1 VTIQPTDSPRFGL
14 PQGVVAILATV
25 FAMALT
31 DAIIKLSSS
40 GMTLWQIWILRSAIV
55 VPILLIAT
63 KGRIFPTGTGWIIA
77 RSVALVVQY
86 LCFYAV
92 LPLIDMALAGAA
104 AYIAPFFIVGLSALV
119 LGNRITLR
127 HWLAIATGFAG
138 LLLIVRPFAAAF
150 TPLVFLP
157 IAAALFYAIA
167 AILTRVKCAETPAL
181 ILALWLNI
189 TCLAFGLAIGA
200 VRGVIVTPEWAGFI
214 FGPWHSM
221 AGGDWGM
228 ILVLSVLIIG
238 IAIGLARAYQS
249 PRPEVIATFDY
260 SYMIFVVFW
269 GYVFFGEVPDLWTL
283 AGMALISAGGLGVL
297 MIRDSGPS
305 RP

>member
-1 VTIQPTDSPRFGL
+1 MAIQTTDSTRFGL
-14 PQGVVAILATV
+14 PQGVVTIVATV

-40 GMTLWQIWILRSAIV
+40 EMTLWQIWILRSAIV
-55 VPILLIAT
+55 VPILLVAT
-63 KGRIFPTGTGWIIA
+63 KGRVCPPGTGWIIA
-77 RSVALVVQY
+77 RGVALVVQY
-86 LCFYAV
+86 LCYYAV

-127 HWLAIATGFAG
+127 HWLAIATGFTG

-200 VRGVIVTPEWAGFI
+200 VRGLIVTPEWAGFI

-228 ILVLSVLIIG
+228 ILVLCVLIIG

-297 MIRDSGPS
+297 MIRDSGSS

>member
-1 VTIQPTDSPRFGL
+1 
-14 PQGVVAILATV
+14 
-25 FAMALT
+25 
-31 DAIIKLSSS
+31 
-40 GMTLWQIWILRSAIV
+40 
-55 VPILLIAT
+55 
-63 KGRIFPTGTGWIIA
+63 
-77 RSVALVVQY
+77 
-86 LCFYAV
+86 
-92 LPLIDMALAGAA
+92 
-104 AYIAPFFIVGLSALV
+104 
-119 LGNRITLR
+119 
-127 HWLAIATGFAG
+127 
-138 LLLIVRPFAAAF
+138 LLIVRPFAAAF

-200 VRGVIVTPEWAGFI
+200 VRGVIVKPEWAGFI

>member
-1 VTIQPTDSPRFGL
+1 MAIQTTDSTRFGL
-14 PQGVVAILATV
+14 PQGVVTIVATV

-40 GMTLWQIWILRSAIV
+40 EMTLWQIWILRSAIV
-55 VPILLIAT
+55 VPILLVAT
-63 KGRIFPTGTGWIIA
+63 KGRVCPPGTGWIIA
-77 RSVALVVQY
+77 RGVALVVQY
-86 LCFYAV
+86 LCYYAV

-127 HWLAIATGFAG
+127 HWLAIASGFAG

-167 AILTRVKCAETPAL
+167 AILTRAKCAETPAL

-200 VRGVIVTPEWAGFI
+200 VRGLIVTPEWAGFI

-297 MIRDSGPS
+297 MIRASEPS

>member
-1 VTIQPTDSPRFGL
+1 MTIQPTDSPRFGL
-14 PQGVVAILATV
+14 AQGVVAILATV

-55 VPILLIAT
+55 VPILLVAT
-63 KGRIFPTGTGWIIA
+63 KGRIFPPGTGWIIA
-77 RSVALVVQY
+77 RSVSLVVQY

-127 HWLAIATGFAG
+127 HWLAIAIGFAG

-150 TPLVFLP
+150 TPLILMP

-167 AILTRVKCAETPAL
+167 AILTRAKCAETPAL

-189 TCLAFGLAIGA
+189 ACLALGLAIGA
-200 VRGVIVTPEWAGFI
+200 VRGLIVTPEWAGFI

-221 AGGDWGM
+221 ARSDWGM
-228 ILVLSVLIIG
+228 ILVLCVLIIG

-297 MIRDSGPS
+297 MIRDSGRS
-305 RP
+305 

>member
-1 VTIQPTDSPRFGL
+1 VAIQTTDSARFGL
-14 PQGVVAILATV
+14 PQGVVTIVATV

-40 GMTLWQIWILRSAIV
+40 EMTLWQIWILRSAIV
-55 VPILLIAT
+55 VPILLVAT
-63 KGRIFPTGTGWIIA
+63 KGRVCPPGTGWIIA
-77 RSVALVVQY
+77 RGVALVVQY
-86 LCFYAV
+86 LCYYAV

-127 HWLAIATGFAG
+127 HWLAIATGFTG

>member
-1 VTIQPTDSPRFGL
+1 MAIQTTDSTRFGL
-14 PQGVVAILATV
+14 PQGVVTIVATV

-40 GMTLWQIWILRSAIV
+40 EMTLWQIWILRSAIV
-55 VPILLIAT
+55 VPILLVAT
-63 KGRIFPTGTGWIIA
+63 KGRVWPPGTGWIIA
-77 RSVALVVQY
+77 RGVALVVQY
-86 LCFYAV
+86 LCYYAV
-92 LPLIDMALAGAA
+92 LPMIDMALAGAA

-127 HWLAIATGFAG
+127 HWLAIATGFTG

-297 MIRDSGPS
+297 MIRDSGSS

>member
-1 VTIQPTDSPRFGL
+1 MAIQTTDSTRFGL
-14 PQGVVAILATV
+14 PQGVVTIVATV

-40 GMTLWQIWILRSAIV
+40 EMTPWQIWILRSAIV
-55 VPILLIAT
+55 VPILLVAT
-63 KGRIFPTGTGWIIA
+63 KGRVCPPGTGWIIA
-77 RSVALVVQY
+77 RGVALVVQY
-86 LCFYAV
+86 LCYYAV

-127 HWLAIATGFAG
+127 HWLAIATGFTG

-189 TCLAFGLAIGA
+189 TCLAVGLAIGA
-200 VRGVIVTPEWAGFI
+200 VRGLIVTPEWAGFI

-221 AGGDWGM
+221 VGGDWGM

-297 MIRDSGPS
+297 MIRDSGSS

>member
-1 VTIQPTDSPRFGL
+1 MAIQTIDTSRSGL
-14 PQGVVAILATV
+14 PQGVLAILATV

-40 GMTLWQIWILRSAIV
+40 GMTLWQIWILRSVIV
-55 VPILLIAT
+55 VPILLVAT
-63 KGRIFPTGTGWIIA
+63 KGRVFPPGAPWIIA

-86 LCFYAV
+86 LCLYAV
-92 LPLIDMALAGAA
+92 LPLIDLALAGAA
-104 AYIAPFFIVGLSALV
+104 FYTAPFFIVGLSALV
-119 LGNRITLR
+119 LGNPITLR
-127 HWLAIATGFAG
+127 HWLASAVGFAG

-150 TPLVFLP
+150 TPLVLMP

-167 AILTRVKCAETPAL
+167 AILTRAKCADTPAL

-189 TCLAFGLAIGA
+189 ICLAFGLAIGA
-200 VRGVIVTPEWAGFI
+200 LRGLIPAPDWAGFI

-221 AGGDWGM
+221 GRSDWAM
-228 ILVLSVLIIG
+228 ILALCVLIIG

-269 GYVFFGEVPDLWTL
+269 GYVFFAEVPDLWTL

-297 MIRDSGPS
+297 MIRDSGPA

>member
-1 VTIQPTDSPRFGL
+1 VAIQTTDSTRFGL
-14 PQGVVAILATV
+14 PQGVVTIVATV

-40 GMTLWQIWILRSAIV
+40 EMTLWQIWILRSAIV
-55 VPILLIAT
+55 VPILLVAT
-63 KGRIFPTGTGWIIA
+63 KGRVCPPGTGWIIA
-77 RSVALVVQY
+77 RGVALVVQY
-86 LCFYAV
+86 LCYYAV

-138 LLLIVRPFAAAF
+138 LLLIVQPFAAAF

-297 MIRDSGPS
+297 MIRDSGPR

>member
-1 VTIQPTDSPRFGL
+1 MAIQTTDSTRFGL
-14 PQGVVAILATV
+14 PQGVVTIVATV

-40 GMTLWQIWILRSAIV
+40 EMTLWQIWILRSAIV
-55 VPILLIAT
+55 VPILLVAT
-63 KGRIFPTGTGWIIA
+63 KGRVCPPGTGWIIA
-77 RSVALVVQY
+77 RGVALVVQY
-86 LCFYAV
+86 LCYYAV

-127 HWLAIATGFAG
+127 HWLAIATGFTG

-297 MIRDSGPS
+297 MIRDSGPR

>member
-1 VTIQPTDSPRFGL
+1 VAIQTTDSTRFGL
-14 PQGVVAILATV
+14 PQGVVTIVATV

-40 GMTLWQIWILRSAIV
+40 EMTLWQIWILRSAIV
-55 VPILLIAT
+55 VPILLVAT
-63 KGRIFPTGTGWIIA
+63 KGRVCPPGTGWIIA
-77 RSVALVVQY
+77 RGVALVVQY
-86 LCFYAV
+86 LCYYAV

-127 HWLAIATGFAG
+127 HWLAIATGFTG

>member
-1 VTIQPTDSPRFGL
+1 MAIQTTDSTRFGL
-14 PQGVVAILATV
+14 PQGVVTIVATV

-40 GMTLWQIWILRSAIV
+40 EMTLWQIWILRSAIV
-55 VPILLIAT
+55 VPILLVAT
-63 KGRIFPTGTGWIIA
+63 KGRVCPPGTGWIIA
-77 RSVALVVQY
+77 RGVALVVQY
-86 LCFYAV
+86 LCYYAV

-127 HWLAIATGFAG
+127 HWLAIATGFTG

-297 MIRDSGPS
+297 MIRDSGSS

>member
-1 VTIQPTDSPRFGL
+1 VAIQTTDSTRFGL
-14 PQGVVAILATV
+14 PQGVVTIVATV

-40 GMTLWQIWILRSAIV
+40 EMTLWQIWILRSAIV
-55 VPILLIAT
+55 VPILLVAT
-63 KGRIFPTGTGWIIA
+63 KGRVCPPGTGWIIA
-77 RSVALVVQY
+77 RGVALVVQY
-86 LCFYAV
+86 LCYYAV

-127 HWLAIATGFAG
+127 HWLAIATGFTG

-297 MIRDSGPS
+297 MIRDSGSS

>member
-1 VTIQPTDSPRFGL
+1 MAIQTTDSTRFGL
-14 PQGVVAILATV
+14 PQGVVTIVATV

-40 GMTLWQIWILRSAIV
+40 EMTLWQIWILRSAIA
-55 VPILLIAT
+55 VPILLVAT
-63 KGRIFPTGTGWIIA
+63 KGRVYPPGTGWIIA

-86 LCFYAV
+86 LCYYAV

-200 VRGVIVTPEWAGFI
+200 VRGLIVTPEWAGFI

-297 MIRDSGPS
+297 MIRDSGSS

>member
-1 VTIQPTDSPRFGL
+1 MAIQTTDSTRFGL
-14 PQGVVAILATV
+14 PQGVVTIVATV

-40 GMTLWQIWILRSAIV
+40 EMTLWQIWILRSAIV
-55 VPILLIAT
+55 VPILLVAT
-63 KGRIFPTGTGWIIA
+63 KGRVCPPGTGWIIA
-77 RSVALVVQY
+77 RGVALVVQY
-86 LCFYAV
+86 LCYYAV

-297 MIRDSGPS
+297 MIRDSGSS

>member
-1 VTIQPTDSPRFGL
+1 VAIQTTDSTRFGL
-14 PQGVVAILATV
+14 PQGVVTIVATV

-40 GMTLWQIWILRSAIV
+40 EMTLWQIWILRSAIA
-55 VPILLIAT
+55 VPILLVAT
-63 KGRIFPTGTGWIIA
+63 KGRVCPPGTGWIIA

-86 LCFYAV
+86 LCYYAV

-200 VRGVIVTPEWAGFI
+200 VRGLIVTPEWAGFI

>member
-1 VTIQPTDSPRFGL
+1 MAIQTTDSTRFGL
-14 PQGVVAILATV
+14 PQGVVTIVATV

-40 GMTLWQIWILRSAIV
+40 EMTLWQIWILRSAIV
-55 VPILLIAT
+55 VPILLVAT
-63 KGRIFPTGTGWIIA
+63 KGRVCPPGTGWIIA
-77 RSVALVVQY
+77 RGVALVVQY
-86 LCFYAV
+86 LCYYAV

-127 HWLAIATGFAG
+127 HWLAIATGFTG

-214 FGPWHSM
+214 FGPWHLM
-221 AGGDWGM
+221 AGGDCGM
-228 ILVLSVLIIG
+228 ILVLSVLIMG

>member
-1 VTIQPTDSPRFGL
+1 VAIQTTDSTRFGL
-14 PQGVVAILATV
+14 PQGVVTIVATV

-40 GMTLWQIWILRSAIV
+40 EMTPWQIWILRSAIV
-55 VPILLIAT
+55 VPILLVAT
-63 KGRIFPTGTGWIIA
+63 KGRVCPPGTGWIIA
-77 RSVALVVQY
+77 RGVALVVQY
-86 LCFYAV
+86 LCYYAI

-127 HWLAIATGFAG
+127 HWLAIASGFAG

-200 VRGVIVTPEWAGFI
+200 VRGLIVTPEWAGFI

-297 MIRDSGPS
+297 MIRDSGSS

>member
-1 VTIQPTDSPRFGL
+1 MAIQTTDSTRFGL
-14 PQGVVAILATV
+14 PQGVVTIVATV

-40 GMTLWQIWILRSAIV
+40 EMTLWQIWILRSAIV
-55 VPILLIAT
+55 VPILLVAT
-63 KGRIFPTGTGWIIA
+63 KGLVCPPGTGWSIA
-77 RSVALVVQY
+77 RGVALVVQY
-86 LCFYAV
+86 LCYYAV

-127 HWLAIATGFAG
+127 HWLAITSGFAG

-167 AILTRVKCAETPAL
+167 AILTRAKCAETPAL

-200 VRGVIVTPEWAGFI
+200 VRGLIVTPEWAGFI

>member
-1 VTIQPTDSPRFGL
+1 MAIQTTDSARFGL
-14 PQGVVAILATV
+14 PQGVVTIVATV

-40 GMTLWQIWILRSAIV
+40 EMTLWQIWILRSAIV
-55 VPILLIAT
+55 VPILLVAT
-63 KGRIFPTGTGWIIA
+63 KGRVCPPGTGWIIA
-77 RSVALVVQY
+77 RGVALVVQY
-86 LCFYAV
+86 LCYYAV

-127 HWLAIATGFAG
+127 HWLAIATGFTG

>member
-1 VTIQPTDSPRFGL
+1 VAIQTTDSTRFGL
-14 PQGVVAILATV
+14 PQGVVTIVATV

-40 GMTLWQIWILRSAIV
+40 EMTLWQIWILRSAIV
-55 VPILLIAT
+55 VPILLVAT
-63 KGRIFPTGTGWIIA
+63 KGRVCPPGTGWIIA
-77 RSVALVVQY
+77 RGVALVVQY
-86 LCFYAV
+86 LCYYAV

-127 HWLAIATGFAG
+127 HWLAIATGFTG

-214 FGPWHSM
+214 FGPWHLM
-221 AGGDWGM
+221 AGGDCGM
-228 ILVLSVLIIG
+228 ILVLSVLIMG

>member
-1 VTIQPTDSPRFGL
+1 VAIQTTDSTRFGL
-14 PQGVVAILATV
+14 PQGVVTIVATV

-40 GMTLWQIWILRSAIV
+40 EMTLWQIWILRSAIA
-55 VPILLIAT
+55 VPILLVAT
-63 KGRIFPTGTGWIIA
+63 KGRVCPPGTGWIIA

-86 LCFYAV
+86 LCYYAV

-200 VRGVIVTPEWAGFI
+200 VRGLIVTPEWAGFI

-297 MIRDSGPS
+297 MIRDSGSS

>member
-1 VTIQPTDSPRFGL
+1 MAIQTTDSTRFGL
-14 PQGVVAILATV
+14 PQGVVTIVATV

-40 GMTLWQIWILRSAIV
+40 EMTLWQIWILRSAIV
-55 VPILLIAT
+55 VPILLVAT
-63 KGRIFPTGTGWIIA
+63 KGRVCPPGTGWIIA
-77 RSVALVVQY
+77 RGVALVVQY
-86 LCFYAV
+86 LCYYAI

-127 HWLAIATGFAG
+127 HWLAIASGFAG

-200 VRGVIVTPEWAGFI
+200 VRGLIVTPEWAGFI

-297 MIRDSGPS
+297 MIRDSGSS

>member
-1 VTIQPTDSPRFGL
+1 
-14 PQGVVAILATV
+14 
-25 FAMALT
+25 MALT

-40 GMTLWQIWILRSAIV
+40 EMTLWQIWILRSAIV
-55 VPILLIAT
+55 VPILLVAT
-63 KGRIFPTGTGWIIA
+63 KGRVCPPGTGWIIA
-77 RSVALVVQY
+77 RGVALVVQY
-86 LCFYAV
+86 LCYYAV

-127 HWLAIATGFAG
+127 HWLAIATGFTG

-200 VRGVIVTPEWAGFI
+200 VRGLIVTPEWAGFI

-297 MIRDSGPS
+297 MIRDSGSS

>member
-1 VTIQPTDSPRFGL
+1 
-14 PQGVVAILATV
+14 
-25 FAMALT
+25 
-31 DAIIKLSSS
+31 
-40 GMTLWQIWILRSAIV
+40 
-55 VPILLIAT
+55 
-63 KGRIFPTGTGWIIA
+63 
-77 RSVALVVQY
+77 
-86 LCFYAV
+86 
-92 LPLIDMALAGAA
+92 MALAGAA
-104 AYIAPFFIVGLSALV
+104 AYVAPFFIVGLSALV

-127 HWLAIATGFAG
+127 HWLAIATGFTG

>member
-1 VTIQPTDSPRFGL
+1 MAIQTTDSTRFGL
-14 PQGVVAILATV
+14 PQGVVTIVATV

-40 GMTLWQIWILRSAIV
+40 EMTLWQIWILRSAIV
-55 VPILLIAT
+55 VPILLVAT
-63 KGRIFPTGTGWIIA
+63 KGRVCPPGTGWIIA
-77 RSVALVVQY
+77 RGVALVVQY
-86 LCFYAV
+86 LCYYAV

-127 HWLAIATGFAG
+127 HWLAIATGFTG

-249 PRPEVIATFDY
+249 PRSEVIATFDY

-297 MIRDSGPS
+297 MIRDRGPS

>member
-1 VTIQPTDSPRFGL
+1 MAIQTTDSTRFGL
-14 PQGVVAILATV
+14 PQGVVTIVATV

-40 GMTLWQIWILRSAIV
+40 EMTPWQIWILRSAIV
-55 VPILLIAT
+55 VPILLVAT
-63 KGRIFPTGTGWIIA
+63 KGRVCPPGTGWIIA
-77 RSVALVVQY
+77 RGVALVVQY
-86 LCFYAV
+86 LCYYAV

-127 HWLAIATGFAG
+127 HWLAIASGFAG

-200 VRGVIVTPEWAGFI
+200 VRGLIVTPEWAGFI

-297 MIRDSGPS
+297 MIRASEPS

>member
-1 VTIQPTDSPRFGL
+1 
-14 PQGVVAILATV
+14 
-25 FAMALT
+25 
-31 DAIIKLSSS
+31 
-40 GMTLWQIWILRSAIV
+40 
-55 VPILLIAT
+55 
-63 KGRIFPTGTGWIIA
+63 
-77 RSVALVVQY
+77 
-86 LCFYAV
+86 
-92 LPLIDMALAGAA
+92 MALAGAA

-200 VRGVIVTPEWAGFI
+200 VRGLIVTPEWAGFI